1 MKKLL
6 RGLVF
11 LVIAIAILSSGV
23 PIALVIIAV
32 LAWLYFR
39 RRRRSRVTES
49 TDEPTPRSRIP
60 AGLRYEVLKRDG
72 GECVVDGR
80 KPPEWPLHI
89 DHIVPLSKGGKTTLD
104 NLQTLCAECNLG
116 KGNRDDRDWRS

>member
-1 MKKLL
+1 MIVLI
-6 RGLVF
+6 GLAI
-11 LVIAIAILSSGV
+11 VICL
-23 PIALVIIAV
+23 
-32 LAWLYFR
+32 WLIKDEA
-39 RRRRSRVTES
+39 RSRAAARAKARRK
-49 TDEPTPRSRIP
+49 PTRRKRAREKIP

-80 KPPEWPLHI
+80 KPPEWTLHI